1 MKNKILRGKYLA
13 LVLARKNSIRL
24 KNKNI
29 LKLGDTPLVVRTFK
43 QLKALDFL
51 FVDIIVSTDSS
62 VIKKYTFNYRFKYLK
77 RPKNLSTKKTT
88 SEKAAIHASNYYK
101 KKYGN
106 FDYIVLFQPTSPFRT
121 KKTVLKAISL
131 SKRYP
136 NRQIVSVG
144 NKDQKT
150 KPNGV
155 IYITPIE
162 KLKKN
167 NTFSDKNFIP
177 LHIFSKKESLDID
190 TIQDFKIAQKYVKK
204 TS

>member
-1 MKNKILRGKYLA
+1 MKILRKKYLA
-13 LVLARKNSIRL
+13 LVLARKNSVRL

-29 LKLGDTPLVVRTFK
+29 LKIGTTPLVVRTFK

-131 SKRYP
+131 SKRFP
-136 NRQIVSVG
+136 NRQIVSVS
-144 NKDQKT
+144 NKDRKT

-167 NTFSDKNFIP
+167 NSFSYKNYIP
-177 LHIFSKKESLDID
+177 LNIFSKKESLDID
-190 TIQDFKIAQKYVKK
+190 TIQDFEIAQKYVKK
-204 TS
+204 IS